1 MRYNI
6 GAAAVYGPPFASNFP
21 GMTNQSA
28 VLDEVMEL
36 ESPQEHSERAILSG
50 PSETRA
56 TDLPCWFYDQQR
68 AAWAKFETMP
78 YPNRKD
84 QAWRFSSVDKLDFSR
99 YNQSARL
106 NQTERD
112 EVLEQSVG
120 LEAVAGRLIFADD
133 QLLRRDPL
141 PEILLSRG
149 MLLMPLER
157 ALIEHEDLFR
167 RHFMAQPA
175 TLGSAKFAAL
185 HEAFV
190 SSGTFIYV
198 PRGVEVELPIE
209 VFHWLHRANAAVFPH
224 TLLIAD
230 ELSKVTVIEHFR
242 SAHRDR
248 PGFACGVNDL
258 VAGQGAKVTYIC
270 AQNWNEEI
278 LSIQMNATTAAREA
292 SAMSLNVNLGGA
304 YSRFE
309 SLSRLTG
316 EGARSDLLAV
326 SVADGAQEFD
336 ARTLQD
342 HVCPHTTSD
351 LLYKNALTDRARNT
365 FGGLIRVEPHAHFT
379 DAYQTVRNL
388 LLSDDAEANSM
399 PGLEILA
406 DNVKC
411 SHGATSGQ
419 VDEEEMFYLLAR
431 GIPLSVAKQLL
442 VSGFLNEV
450 IDRLAHPAITGLV
463 RDLIENKFARR

>member
-1 MRYNI
+1 
-6 GAAAVYGPPFASNFP
+6 
-21 GMTNQSA
+21 
-28 VLDEVMEL
+28 MEI
-36 ESPQEHSERAILSG
+36 ESPQEHSGPAILSG
-50 PSETRA
+50 PSAARTA
-56 TDLPCWFYDQQR
+56 DLPGWFHDQQR
-68 AAWAKFETMP
+68 VAWTKFESLP
-78 YPNRKD
+78 FPNRKD
-84 QAWRFSSVDKLDFSR
+84 QAWRFSSVDALDLSH
-99 YNQSARL
+99 YTQPESLSQS
-106 NQTERD
+106 ERD
-112 EVLEQSVG
+112 EMLERSVG
-120 LEAVAGRLIFADD
+120 LETVAGRLIFADG

-141 PEILLSRG
+141 PESLLKRG
-149 MLLMPLER
+149 VLLMPLER
-157 ALIEHEDLFR
+157 ALLEHEGLFR
-167 RHFMAQPA
+167 KHFMAQPA
-175 TLGSAKFAAL
+175 ALGSAKFAAL

-209 VFHWLHRANAAVFPH
+209 IFHWLHGENATVFPH

-230 ELSKVTVIEHFR
+230 ELSKVTVFEHFR
-242 SAHRDR
+242 SAHPERS
-248 PGFACGVNDL
+248 GFACGVNDL
-258 VAGQGAKVTYIC
+258 VAGRGAKINYVC
-270 AQNWNEEI
+270 AQNWNAKV
-278 LSIQMNATTAAREA
+278 LSIQVNSTTAEREA
-292 SAMSLNVNLGGA
+292 AALSLNVHLGGA

-316 EGARSDLLAV
+316 EGAHSNLLAV
-326 SVADGAQEFD
+326 SVATGTQEFD

-342 HVCPHTTSD
+342 HLSPHTTSD
-351 LLYKNALTDRARNT
+351 LLYKNGLSDRTRST

-419 VDEEEMFYLLAR
+419 INEDELFYLLTR
-431 GIPLSVAKQLL
+431 GIPMPVARQLL

-450 IDRLAHPAITGLV
+450 VDRLDHPAITGFIHE
-463 RDLIENKFARR
+463 LIET